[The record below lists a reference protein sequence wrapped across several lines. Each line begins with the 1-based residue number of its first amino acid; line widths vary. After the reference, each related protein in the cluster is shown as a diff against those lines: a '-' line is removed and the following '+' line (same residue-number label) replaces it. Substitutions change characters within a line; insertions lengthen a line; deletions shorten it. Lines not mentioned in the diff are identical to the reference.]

1 MKKILVVTKHF
12 KQEKIGGG
20 AQKSIEYLVENLKD
34 DFKINVVCRKTNSES
49 KIVKKFKFFNTKYY
63 SQFDLIYLNSF
74 FSPLTIYFLFLYN
87 SRCLISPK
95 GELYKG
101 ALANKYLKKIIWIK
115 VFNLLFKRKILFHA
129 TSKEEEILIDRNVE
143 PKKIY
148 VAPDIIKL
156 DFSGLK
162 KTNKTLKAVFVSRI
176 ELKKN
181 LSFCIEVLS
190 KVKRDISFE
199 IYGDIGDKDYFTY
212 CISELKN
219 LPKNISY
226 SYNGVLKSKN
236 FNNNLKSEETSFHFD
251 NPGGNIYHFYHSLDY
266 FLKNYNAKK
275 IILFLDGQ
283 SLKFNDKQ
291 LAYHTSLS
299 PKISGNYLKF
309 YFNYFKLFYNYK
321 MIVSII
327 LKESNIDLPDYFKG
341 FTLETLDYSQ
351 TDLQTGDIT
360 FKIDKLFQTNKDSI
374 YRSSIFEKRFQKN
387 YLKPPI
393 NKKTTQNYLKKIK
406 TLLTKYDLKFIVVI
420 PPVYLDQSTNLEDI
434 EIIKTIFDNKVLN
447 FSNDSIS
454 NNKYFFKDYSHFN
467 QNFGNFIFSKICFEK
482 NLGL

>member
-1 MKKILVVTKHF
+1 MKLFFYKILKFTSPLIVLTFFIIFFH
-12 KQEKIGGG
+12 
-20 AQKSIEYLVENLKD
+20 KSIYKKPYFQKNRSDELVEILKNND
-34 DFKINVVCRKTNSES
+34 
-49 KIVKKFKFFNTKYY
+49 KKNYNT
-63 SQFDLIYLNSF
+63 LILG
-74 FSPLTIYFLFLYN
+74 N
-87 SRCLISPK
+87 SRSQM
-95 GELYKG
+95 
-101 ALANKYLKKIIWIK
+101 
-115 VFNLLFKRKILFHA
+115 
-129 TSKEEEILIDRNVE
+129 
-143 PKKIY
+143 
-148 VAPDIIKL
+148 
-156 DFSGLK
+156 
-162 KTNKTLKAVFVSRI
+162 LKA
-176 ELKKN
+176 
-181 LSFCIEVLS
+181 
-190 KVKRDISFE
+190 
-199 IYGDIGDKDYFTY
+199 
-212 CISELKN
+212 
-219 LPKNISY
+219 
-226 SYNGVLKSKN
+226 KN

-387 YLKPPI
+387 YLKRPI

>member
-1 MKKILVVTKHF
+1 MKKILIVTKHF
-12 KQEKIGGG
+12 KHEKIGGG

-74 FSPLTIYFLFLYN
+74 FSPLTIYFLILYN

-95 GELYKG
+95 GELYEG

-129 TSKEEEILIDRNVE
+129 TSKEEEILIDKNVK
-143 PKKIY
+143 PKKTY
-148 VAPDIIKL
+148 VAPDMIKL

-176 ELKKN
+176 EPKKN

-226 SYNGVLKSKN
+226 SYNGVLKSNQVKDVFLNADLFFFPTLGEN
-236 FNNNLKSEETSFHFD
+236 F
-251 NPGGNIYHFYHSLDY
+251 GY
-266 FLKNYNAKK
+266 
-275 IILFLDGQ
+275 IILE
-283 SLKFNDKQ
+283 
-291 LAYHTSLS
+291 SLS
-299 PKISGNYLKF
+299 SYCF
-309 YFNYFKLFYNYK
+309 T
-321 MIVSII
+321 I
-327 LKESNIDLPDYFKG
+327 LSKG
-341 FTLETLDYSQ
+341 T
-351 TDLQTGDIT
+351 
-360 FKIDKLFQTNKDSI
+360 
-374 YRSSIFEKRFQKN
+374 
-387 YLKPPI
+387 
-393 NKKTTQNYLKKIK
+393 
-406 TLLTKYDLKFIVVI
+406 
-420 PPVYLDQSTNLEDI
+420 
-434 EIIKTIFDNKVLN
+434 TIFDNLN
-447 FSNDSIS
+447 
-454 NNKYFFKDYSHFN
+454 DYKIGINIDLNSDIYN
-467 QNFGNFIFSKICFEK
+467 WVNFIEEFQAINSKEVLVKYKNYLCNRFDEKKIIMSNKKLFNEVFE
-482 NLGL
+482 G